1 MLYNSQEPTFTPTPT
16 PTPTTTSTP
25 GFENK
30 VLKEIYYNCTECN
43 ALIEILSIDEKENTI
58 EFLCSNQH
66 KKLMPIKEFLDKMMD
81 NDNVD
86 INKDICQIHKNQYMS
101 FCFDCKK
108 HLCKD
113 CLKTRDHIYHNK
125 NNILEIQPI
134 KTELKIIK
142 KIVKYYDDKLEKL
155 KNKKFLTKKRLNSFL
170 DKCKTDIDNILQKE
184 INSSETKK
192 KLELENNKIKF
203 SSDIKKIREKYER
216 EIKNLKEIFNK
227 NEIIIDNKYQ
237 IKKEK
242 LELYYK
248 YKFLLYQNK
257 CDDILRKVSFD
268 KNIENLTNLKR
279 LNELVYNTYNLY
291 NNNYYNS
298 KNINNIIISL
308 HQNNIH
314 FKSFIQNES
323 SETDYEIIL
332 KSLFKNVKKE
342 VTQRNINDENFDSN
356 QYFSQLED
364 FEKQK
369 LLLERKLNEKIIE
382 FKKKENDYQ
391 SQIAKLKNNIDENKF
406 LMNSSLSSSNEKKE
420 YKEGRYIGSIIDGKR
435 EGIGIFIYVNGK
447 RYEGEWKNDKIDGRG
462 IMFYKNGDKY
472 DGYFAN
478 NKKEGKGT
486 YYYNNGNTYVG
497 DWKNDKKGGKGIF
510 YGKEGQRKM
519 GDYFEGKP
527 IGKHVILHVNGE
539 VEIKE

>member
-125 NNILEIQPI
+125 NNIIEIQPI

-155 KNKKFLTKKRLNSFL
+155 KNKKFLIKKRLNSFL

-472 DGYFAN
+472 DGYFVN

>member
-125 NNILEIQPI
+125 NNIIEIQPI
-134 KTELKIIK
+134 KTELEIIK

-155 KNKKFLTKKRLNSFL
+155 KNKKFLIKKRLNSFL

-184 INSSETKK
+184 INSNETNK

-342 VTQRNINDENFDSN
+342 VTQRNINDENFDPN

-472 DGYFAN
+472 DGYFVN

>member
-125 NNILEIQPI
+125 NNIIEIQPI
-134 KTELKIIK
+134 KTELEIIK

-155 KNKKFLTKKRLNSFL
+155 KNKKFLIKKRLNSFL
-170 DKCKTDIDNILQKE
+170 DKCKTDIDNIFQKE

-216 EIKNLKEIFNK
+216 EIKNLKELFNK

-342 VTQRNINDENFDSN
+342 VNQRNINDENFDSN

-364 FEKQK
+364 NEKQK

-472 DGYFAN
+472 DGYFVN

>member
-125 NNILEIQPI
+125 NNIIEIQPI

-155 KNKKFLTKKRLNSFL
+155 KNKKFLIKKRLNSFL

-184 INSSETKK
+184 INNSETKK

-291 NNNYYNS
+291 KNNYYNS

>member
-43 ALIEILSIDEKENTI
+43 SLIEILSINEKENTI

-86 INKDICQIHKNQYMS
+86 INKDICQIHKNKYMS

-108 HLCKD
+108 QLCKD

-125 NNILEIQPI
+125 NNIIEIQPI

-155 KNKKFLTKKRLNSFL
+155 KNKKFLIKKRLNSFL

-203 SSDIKKIREKYER
+203 SSDIKKIQEKYEK

-323 SETDYEIIL
+323 SETDYEKIL

-472 DGYFAN
+472 DGYFVN
-478 NKKEGKGT
+478 NKKEGKGI

>member
-1 MLYNSQEPTFTPTPT
+1 MLYNSQETTFTPTPT

-43 ALIEILSIDEKENTI
+43 SLIEILSIDEKENTI

-81 NDNVD
+81 NDNVN

-125 NNILEIQPI
+125 NNIIEIQPI
-134 KTELKIIK
+134 KTELEIIK

-155 KNKKFLTKKRLNSFL
+155 KNKKFLIKKRLNSFL

-184 INSSETKK
+184 INSNETNK

-203 SSDIKKIREKYER
+203 SSDIKKIREKYEK
-216 EIKNLKEIFNK
+216 EIKNLKELFNK
-227 NEIIIDNKYQ
+227 NEIKIDNKYQ

-472 DGYFAN
+472 DGYFVN

>member
-125 NNILEIQPI
+125 NNIIEIQPI

-155 KNKKFLTKKRLNSFL
+155 KNKKFLIKKRLNSFL
-170 DKCKTDIDNILQKE
+170 DKCKTNIDNILQKE

-472 DGYFAN
+472 DGYFVN

>member
-43 ALIEILSIDEKENTI
+43 SLIEILSIDEKENTI

-125 NNILEIQPI
+125 NNIIEIQPI

-155 KNKKFLTKKRLNSFL
+155 KNKKFLIKKRLNSFL

-184 INSSETKK
+184 INNSETKK

>member
-125 NNILEIQPI
+125 NNIIEIQPI
-134 KTELKIIK
+134 KTELEIIK

-155 KNKKFLTKKRLNSFL
+155 KNKKFLIKKRLNSYL
-170 DKCKTDIDNILQKE
+170 NKCKTDIDNILQKE
-184 INSSETKK
+184 INSSEKKK

-203 SSDIKKIREKYER
+203 SSDIKKIREKYEK
-216 EIKNLKEIFNK
+216 EIKNLKELFNK

-342 VTQRNINDENFDSN
+342 ATQRNINNENFDSN

-406 LMNSSLSSSNEKKE
+406 LMNSSFSSSNEKKE

-472 DGYFAN
+472 DGYFVN
-478 NKKEGKGT
+478 NKKEGKGI

>member
-125 NNILEIQPI
+125 NNIIEIQPI

-155 KNKKFLTKKRLNSFL
+155 KNKKFLIKKRLNSFL
-170 DKCKTDIDNILQKE
+170 DKCKTDIDNIFQKE

-192 KLELENNKIKF
+192 KWELENNKIKF
-203 SSDIKKIREKYER
+203 SSDIKKIREKYEK
-216 EIKNLKEIFNK
+216 EIKNLKELFNK

>member
-1 MLYNSQEPTFTPTPT
+1 MLYNSQETTFTPTPT

-43 ALIEILSIDEKENTI
+43 SLIEILSIDEKENTI
-58 EFLCSNQH
+58 EFICSNQH

-81 NDNVD
+81 NDNVN

-125 NNILEIQPI
+125 NNIIEIQPI
-134 KTELKIIK
+134 KTELEIIK

-155 KNKKFLTKKRLNSFL
+155 KNKKFLIKKRLNSFL

-216 EIKNLKEIFNK
+216 EIKNLKELFNK
-227 NEIIIDNKYQ
+227 NEIIIENKYQ

-342 VTQRNINDENFDSN
+342 ATQRNINDENFDSN

-369 LLLERKLNEKIIE
+369 LLLERKLNEKIIV

-472 DGYFAN
+472 DGYFVN

-486 YYYNNGNTYVG
+486 YYYNNGNTYIG

>member
-1 MLYNSQEPTFTPTPT
+1 MKQ
-16 PTPTTTSTP
+16 
-25 GFENK
+25 
-30 VLKEIYYNCTECN
+30 
-43 ALIEILSIDEKENTI
+43 
-58 EFLCSNQH
+58 
-66 KKLMPIKEFLDKMMD
+66 
-81 NDNVD
+81 
-86 INKDICQIHKNQYMS
+86 
-101 FCFDCKK
+101 
-108 HLCKD
+108 
-113 CLKTRDHIYHNK
+113 
-125 NNILEIQPI
+125 
-134 KTELKIIK
+134 
-142 KIVKYYDDKLEKL
+142 
-155 KNKKFLTKKRLNSFL
+155 
-170 DKCKTDIDNILQKE
+170 
-184 INSSETKK
+184 KK

-203 SSDIKKIREKYER
+203 SSDIKKIREKYEK
-216 EIKNLKEIFNK
+216 EIKNLKELFNK

-342 VTQRNINDENFDSN
+342 ATQRNINNENFDSN

-406 LMNSSLSSSNEKKE
+406 LMNSSFSSSNEKKE

-472 DGYFAN
+472 DGYFVN
-478 NKKEGKGT
+478 NKKEGKGS

-539 VEIKE
+539 VEIKK

>member
-125 NNILEIQPI
+125 NNIIEIQPI

-155 KNKKFLTKKRLNSFL
+155 KNKKFLIKKRLNSFL
-170 DKCKTDIDNILQKE
+170 DKCKTNIDNILQKE

-203 SSDIKKIREKYER
+203 SSDIKKIREKYEK
-216 EIKNLKEIFNK
+216 EIKNLKELFNK

-472 DGYFAN
+472 DGYFVN

>member
-86 INKDICQIHKNQYMS
+86 INKDICQIHKNKYMS

-125 NNILEIQPI
+125 NNIIEIQPI
-134 KTELKIIK
+134 KTELEIIK

-155 KNKKFLTKKRLNSFL
+155 KNKKFLIKKRLNSFL

-203 SSDIKKIREKYER
+203 SSDIKKIREKYEK
-216 EIKNLKEIFNK
+216 EIKNLKELFNK
-227 NEIIIDNKYQ
+227 NEIIIDSKYQ

-323 SETDYEIIL
+323 SEIDYEIIL

-342 VTQRNINDENFDSN
+342 VTQRNINDENFVPN

-406 LMNSSLSSSNEKKE
+406 LMNSSFSSSNEKKE

-472 DGYFAN
+472 DGYFVN
-478 NKKEGKGT
+478 NKKEGKGS

>member
-1 MLYNSQEPTFTPTPT
+1 MLYNSQETTFTPTPT

-43 ALIEILSIDEKENTI
+43 SLIEILSIDEKENTI
-58 EFLCSNQH
+58 EFICSNQH

-81 NDNVD
+81 NDKVD
-86 INKDICQIHKNQYMS
+86 INKDICQIHKNKYMS

-125 NNILEIQPI
+125 NNIIEIQPI
-134 KTELKIIK
+134 KTELEIIK

-155 KNKKFLTKKRLNSFL
+155 KNKKFLIKKRLNSFL

-203 SSDIKKIREKYER
+203 SSDIKKIREKYEK
-216 EIKNLKEIFNK
+216 EIKNLKELFNK
-227 NEIIIDNKYQ
+227 NEIKIDNKYQ

-342 VTQRNINDENFDSN
+342 VTQRNINDENFDPN

-472 DGYFAN
+472 DGYFVN

>member
-125 NNILEIQPI
+125 NNIIEIQPI

-155 KNKKFLTKKRLNSFL
+155 KNKKFLIKKRLNSFL

-237 IKKEK
+237 IQKEK

-472 DGYFAN
+472 DGYFVN

>member
-108 HLCKD
+108 HLCKE

-125 NNILEIQPI
+125 NNIIEIQPI
-134 KTELKIIK
+134 KTELEIIK

-155 KNKKFLTKKRLNSFL
+155 KNKKFLIKKRLNSFL

-203 SSDIKKIREKYER
+203 SSDIKKIREKYEK
-216 EIKNLKEIFNK
+216 EIKNLKELFNK

-257 CDDILRKVSFD
+257 CDDIFRKVSFD

-342 VTQRNINDENFDSN
+342 VNQRNINDENFDSN

-364 FEKQK
+364 NEKQK

-420 YKEGRYIGSIIDGKR
+420 YKEGRYFGSIIDGKR

-472 DGYFAN
+472 DGYFVN

>member
-81 NDNVD
+81 NDKVD

-125 NNILEIQPI
+125 NNIIEIQPI
-134 KTELKIIK
+134 KTELEIIK
-142 KIVKYYDDKLEKL
+142 KIVKYYYDKLEKL
-155 KNKKFLTKKRLNSFL
+155 KNKKFLIKKRLNSL
-170 DKCKTDIDNILQKE
+170 LNKWKTDIDNILQKE
-184 INSSETKK
+184 INNSETKK

-342 VTQRNINDENFDSN
+342 VTQRNINDENFVPN

>member
-1 MLYNSQEPTFTPTPT
+1 MLYNSKETTFTQTPT

-43 ALIEILSIDEKENTI
+43 TLIEILSIDEKENTI

-81 NDNVD
+81 NDNVN

-125 NNILEIQPI
+125 NNIIEIQPI
-134 KTELKIIK
+134 KTELEIIK

-155 KNKKFLTKKRLNSFL
+155 KNKKFLIKKRLNSFL

-184 INSSETKK
+184 INSNETNK

-203 SSDIKKIREKYER
+203 SSDIKKIREKYEK

-472 DGYFAN
+472 DGYFVN

>member
-86 INKDICQIHKNQYMS
+86 INKDICQIHKNKYMS

-125 NNILEIQPI
+125 NNIIEIQPI

-155 KNKKFLTKKRLNSFL
+155 KNKKFLIKKRLNSFL

-257 CDDILRKVSFD
+257 CDDILSKVSFD

-342 VTQRNINDENFDSN
+342 VNQRNINDENFDSN

-391 SQIAKLKNNIDENKF
+391 SQITKLKNNIDENKF

-472 DGYFAN
+472 DGYFVN

>member
-86 INKDICQIHKNQYMS
+86 INKDICQIHKNKYMS

-125 NNILEIQPI
+125 NNIIEIQPI

-155 KNKKFLTKKRLNSFL
+155 KNKKFLIKKRLNSFL
-170 DKCKTDIDNILQKE
+170 DKCKTNIDNILQKE

-203 SSDIKKIREKYER
+203 SSDIKKIREKYEK
-216 EIKNLKEIFNK
+216 EIKNLKELFNK

-342 VTQRNINDENFDSN
+342 VNQRNINDENFDSN

-364 FEKQK
+364 FERQK

>member
-125 NNILEIQPI
+125 NNIIEIQPI
-134 KTELKIIK
+134 KTELEIIK

-155 KNKKFLTKKRLNSFL
+155 KNKKFLIKKRLNSFL

-203 SSDIKKIREKYER
+203 SSDIKKIREKYEK
-216 EIKNLKEIFNK
+216 EIKNLKELFNK

-472 DGYFAN
+472 DGYFVN

>member
-1 MLYNSQEPTFTPTPT
+1 MLYNSQETTFTPTPT

-125 NNILEIQPI
+125 NNIIEIQPI
-134 KTELKIIK
+134 KTELEIIK
-142 KIVKYYDDKLEKL
+142 KIVKYYDNKLEKL
-155 KNKKFLTKKRLNSFL
+155 KNKKFLIKKRLNSFL

-216 EIKNLKEIFNK
+216 EIKNLKELFNK

-472 DGYFAN
+472 DGYFVN

>member
-81 NDNVD
+81 NDKVD
-86 INKDICQIHKNQYMS
+86 INKDICQIHKNKYMS

-125 NNILEIQPI
+125 NNIIEIQPI
-134 KTELKIIK
+134 KTELEVIK

-155 KNKKFLTKKRLNSFL
+155 KNKKFLIKKRLNTFL

-203 SSDIKKIREKYER
+203 SSDIKKIREKYEK
-216 EIKNLKEIFNK
+216 EIKNLKELFNK

-342 VTQRNINDENFDSN
+342 ATQRNINNENFDSN

-472 DGYFAN
+472 DGYFGN

>member
-125 NNILEIQPI
+125 NNIIEIQPI

-155 KNKKFLTKKRLNSFL
+155 KNKKFLIKKRLNSFL

-237 IKKEK
+237 IQKEK

-257 CDDILRKVSFD
+257 CDDILSKVSFD

>member
-125 NNILEIQPI
+125 NNIIEIQPI

-155 KNKKFLTKKRLNSFL
+155 KNKKFLIKKRLNSFL

-203 SSDIKKIREKYER
+203 SSDIKKIREKYEK
-216 EIKNLKEIFNK
+216 EIKNLKELFNK

-342 VTQRNINDENFDSN
+342 VNQRNINDENFDSN

-472 DGYFAN
+472 DGYFVN

>member
-125 NNILEIQPI
+125 NNIIEIQPI

-155 KNKKFLTKKRLNSFL
+155 KNKKFLIKKRLNSFL

-298 KNINNIIISL
+298 KNINNIIISF

-323 SETDYEIIL
+323 SETDYVIIL

-342 VTQRNINDENFDSN
+342 VNQRNINDENFDSN

-472 DGYFAN
+472 DGYFVN

>member
-1 MLYNSQEPTFTPTPT
+1 MLYNSQETTFTQTPT

-125 NNILEIQPI
+125 NNIIEIQPI
-134 KTELKIIK
+134 KTELEIIK

-155 KNKKFLTKKRLNSFL
+155 KNKKFLIKKRLNSFL

-203 SSDIKKIREKYER
+203 SSDIKKILEKYER

-472 DGYFAN
+472 DGYFVN

>member
-86 INKDICQIHKNQYMS
+86 INKDICQIHKNKYMS

-125 NNILEIQPI
+125 NNIIEIQPI
-134 KTELKIIK
+134 KTELEIIK

-155 KNKKFLTKKRLNSFL
+155 KNKKFLIKKRLNSFL

-184 INSSETKK
+184 INSNETNK

-342 VTQRNINDENFDSN
+342 VTQRNINDENFDPN

-472 DGYFAN
+472 DGYFVN

>member
-125 NNILEIQPI
+125 NNIIEIQPI

-155 KNKKFLTKKRLNSFL
+155 KNKKFLIKKRLNSFL

>member
-1 MLYNSQEPTFTPTPT
+1 MLYNSKETTFTQTPT

-43 ALIEILSIDEKENTI
+43 SLIEILSIIEKEDTI
-58 EFLCSNQH
+58 EFICSNQH

-86 INKDICQIHKNQYMS
+86 INKDICQIHKNKYMS

-125 NNILEIQPI
+125 NNIIEIQPI
-134 KTELKIIK
+134 KTELDIIK

-155 KNKKFLTKKRLNSFL
+155 KNKKFLIKKRLNSFL

-203 SSDIKKIREKYER
+203 SSDIKKIREKYEK
-216 EIKNLKEIFNK
+216 EIKNLKELFNK
-227 NEIIIDNKYQ
+227 NEIKIDNKYQ

-279 LNELVYNTYNLY
+279 LNALIYNTYNLY

-472 DGYFAN
+472 DGYFVN

>member
-125 NNILEIQPI
+125 NNIIEIQPI

-184 INSSETKK
+184 INNSETKK

-291 NNNYYNS
+291 KNNYYNS

>member
-1 MLYNSQEPTFTPTPT
+1 MLYNSQEPTFTPT

-125 NNILEIQPI
+125 NNIIEIQPI
-134 KTELKIIK
+134 KTELEIIK

-155 KNKKFLTKKRLNSFL
+155 KNKKFLIKKRLNSFL

-184 INSSETKK
+184 INSNETNK

-203 SSDIKKIREKYER
+203 SSDIKKIREKYEK
-216 EIKNLKEIFNK
+216 EIKNLKELFNK

-291 NNNYYNS
+291 NNNIYNS

-342 VTQRNINDENFDSN
+342 VTQRNINDENFDPN

-472 DGYFAN
+472 DGYFVN
-478 NKKEGKGT
+478 NKKEGKGI

>member
-1 MLYNSQEPTFTPTPT
+1 MLYNSQETTFTPTPT

-113 CLKTRDHIYHNK
+113 CLKTRDHMCHNK
-125 NNILEIQPI
+125 NNIIEIQPI
-134 KTELKIIK
+134 KTELEIIK
-142 KIVKYYDDKLEKL
+142 KIVKYYDNKLEKL
-155 KNKKFLTKKRLNSFL
+155 KNKKFLIKKRLNSFL

-203 SSDIKKIREKYER
+203 SSDIKNIREKYES
-216 EIKNLKEIFNK
+216 EIKNLKELFNK
-227 NEIIIDNKYQ
+227 NEIKIDNKYQ

-472 DGYFAN
+472 DGYFVN

>member
-108 HLCKD
+108 HLCKE

-125 NNILEIQPI
+125 NNIIEIQPI
-134 KTELKIIK
+134 KTELEIIK

-155 KNKKFLTKKRLNSFL
+155 KNKKFLIKKRLNSFL
-170 DKCKTDIDNILQKE
+170 DKCKTNIDNILQKE

-203 SSDIKKIREKYER
+203 SSDIKKIREKYEK
-216 EIKNLKEIFNK
+216 EIKNLKELFNK

-342 VTQRNINDENFDSN
+342 VNQRNINDENFDSN

-472 DGYFAN
+472 DGYFVN

>member
-125 NNILEIQPI
+125 NNIIEIQPI

-155 KNKKFLTKKRLNSFL
+155 KNKKFLIKKRLNSFL

-184 INSSETKK
+184 INNSETKK

-342 VTQRNINDENFDSN
+342 VTQRNINDENFVPN

-472 DGYFAN
+472 DGYFVN

>member
-1 MLYNSQEPTFTPTPT
+1 M
-16 PTPTTTSTP
+16 
-25 GFENK
+25 
-30 VLKEIYYNCTECN
+30 
-43 ALIEILSIDEKENTI
+43 
-58 EFLCSNQH
+58 
-66 KKLMPIKEFLDKMMD
+66 
-81 NDNVD
+81 
-86 INKDICQIHKNQYMS
+86 
-101 FCFDCKK
+101 
-108 HLCKD
+108 
-113 CLKTRDHIYHNK
+113 
-125 NNILEIQPI
+125 
-134 KTELKIIK
+134 
-142 KIVKYYDDKLEKL
+142 
-155 KNKKFLTKKRLNSFL
+155 
-170 DKCKTDIDNILQKE
+170 
-184 INSSETKK
+184 
-192 KLELENNKIKF
+192 
-203 SSDIKKIREKYER
+203 
-216 EIKNLKEIFNK
+216 
-227 NEIIIDNKYQ
+227 
-237 IKKEK
+237 
-242 LELYYK
+242 
-248 YKFLLYQNK
+248 
-257 CDDILRKVSFD
+257 
-268 KNIENLTNLKR
+268 
-279 LNELVYNTYNLY
+279 
-291 NNNYYNS
+291 
-298 KNINNIIISL
+298 
-308 HQNNIH
+308 
-314 FKSFIQNES
+314 
-323 SETDYEIIL
+323 
-332 KSLFKNVKKE
+332 
-342 VTQRNINDENFDSN
+342 TQRNINDENFDSN

-472 DGYFAN
+472 DGYFVN

>member
-125 NNILEIQPI
+125 NNIIEIQPI

-155 KNKKFLTKKRLNSFL
+155 KNKKFLIKKRLNSFL

-184 INSSETKK
+184 INNSETKK

-279 LNELVYNTYNLY
+279 LNELIYNTYNLY

-369 LLLERKLNEKIIE
+369 LLLEHKLNEKVIE

-472 DGYFAN
+472 DGYFVN

>member
-1 MLYNSQEPTFTPTPT
+1 MLYNSQETTFTPTPT

-58 EFLCSNQH
+58 EFICSNQH

-81 NDNVD
+81 NDNVN

-108 HLCKD
+108 HLCKE

-125 NNILEIQPI
+125 NNIIEIQPI

-155 KNKKFLTKKRLNSFL
+155 KNKKFLIKKRLNSFL
-170 DKCKTDIDNILQKE
+170 DKCKTNIDNILQKE

-203 SSDIKKIREKYER
+203 SSDIKKIREKYEK
-216 EIKNLKEIFNK
+216 EIKNLKELFNK

-472 DGYFAN
+472 DGYFVN

>member
-1 MLYNSQEPTFTPTPT
+1 MLYNSQETTFTPTPT

-43 ALIEILSIDEKENTI
+43 SLIEILSIDEKENTI
-58 EFLCSNQH
+58 EFICSNQH

-81 NDNVD
+81 NDKVD

-108 HLCKD
+108 HLCKE

-125 NNILEIQPI
+125 NNIIEIQPI
-134 KTELKIIK
+134 KTELEIIK

-155 KNKKFLTKKRLNSFL
+155 KNKKFLIKKRLNSFL
-170 DKCKTDIDNILQKE
+170 DKCKTNIDNILQKE

-216 EIKNLKEIFNK
+216 EIKNLKELFNK

-342 VTQRNINDENFDSN
+342 ATQRNINDENFDSN

-472 DGYFAN
+472 DGYFVN